1 MFSSDTD
8 RLIYLSVL
16 LGITVLAVLS
26 TRGSL
31 RQFLRPLLIWLGI
44 FTVVTLGYG
53 AWMSVSEP
61 KSQQTITTN
70 AQGHIILP
78 LQSDGHF
85 QATLIINDTPVDFVV
100 DTGASEIVLTQ
111 QDAQRIGFNLDRLNF
126 MNVALTANGTVATAP
141 VRLADVQFGPHR
153 DTNVRAMI
161 NGGDLFQ
168 SLLGMSYLRRF
179 GSIELTPEAM
189 IIRR

>member
-1 MFSSDTD
+1 MFSSETD

-16 LGITVLAVLS
+16 LGITLLAVLS

-31 RQFLRPLLIWLGI
+31 RQFLRPLLAWLGI
-44 FTVVTLGYG
+44 FAVVTLGYG
-53 AWMSVSEP
+53 AWMS
-61 KSQQTITTN
+61 ITQPQHQIQFKTTE
-70 AQGHIILP
+70 QGHMILP
-78 LQSDGHF
+78 LKPDGHF
-85 QATLIINDTPVDFVV
+85 QATLIINDTPVDFVI

-111 QDAQRIGFNLDRLNF
+111 HDAQRIGFNLDRLNF
-126 MNVALTANGTVATAP
+126 MNTALTANGTVRTAP
-141 VRLADVQFGPHR
+141 VRLANVQFGPHQDR
-153 DTNVRAMI
+153 NVRAMI
-161 NGGDLFQ
+161 NGGELFQ

>member
-1 MFSSDTD
+1 MYSSETD

-31 RQFLRPLLIWLGI
+31 RQYLRPLLIWLGI
-44 FTVVTLGYG
+44 FAVVTLGYG
-53 AWMSVSEP
+53 AWMSVTQP
-61 KSQQTITTN
+61 KHQGQFKTTE
-70 AQGHIILP
+70 QGHIILP

-85 QATLIINDTPVDFVV
+85 QATLIINDTPVDFVI

-111 QDAQRIGFNLDRLNF
+111 EDARRIGFNLDRLNF
-126 MNVALTANGTVATAP
+126 MNTALTANGAVRTAP
-141 VRLADVQFGPHR
+141 VRLANVQFGPHQ
-153 DTNVRAMI
+153 DGNVRAMI
-161 NGGDLFQ
+161 NGRELFQ